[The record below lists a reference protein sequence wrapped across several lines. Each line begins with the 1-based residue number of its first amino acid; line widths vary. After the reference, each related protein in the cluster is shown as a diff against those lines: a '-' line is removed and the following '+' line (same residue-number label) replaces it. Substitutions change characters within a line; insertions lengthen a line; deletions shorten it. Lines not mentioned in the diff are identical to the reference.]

1 MAMNI
6 QDPLERLQVVSE
18 EIHRHFTTAEFF
30 VMNKLMN
37 FMGSLPRCIADP
49 IYIDFTCGLLLG
61 LTASKTASISLST
74 LPGPKEQL
82 VMNGNPINQIVFSV
96 PPTIDLHA
104 FCTLLSYHDRVTV
117 TLTVDANLFS
127 EAQCNA
133 MLEAFN
139 EDLNAIVA
147 SVHDSEAAFSLCWS
161 RMANTVV
168 QTNKRTINAYS
179 WRTSP
184 MSASLSIV
192 MSGTMSVFSA
202 ARCANTLESL
212 ADWIAAL

>member
-1 MAMNI
+1 M
-6 QDPLERLQVVSE
+6 
-18 EIHRHFTTAEFF
+18 
-30 VMNKLMN
+30 
-37 FMGSLPRCIADP
+37 C
-49 IYIDFTCGLLLG
+49 G
-61 LTASKTASISLST
+61 LTASKAASISLST

-147 SVHDSEAAFSLCWS
+147 SVRETAFSLCFPS
-161 RMANTVV
+161 
-168 QTNKRTINAYS
+168 S
-179 WRTSP
+179 WRVTIPSH
-184 MSASLSIV
+184 L
-192 MSGTMSVFSA
+192 
-202 ARCANTLESL
+202 
-212 ADWIAAL
+212 